1 MKITPVGSTWKEY
14 KESRMTEQELN
25 ELALKADIL
34 CEIIEARQ
42 SLGISQK
49 ELEKL
54 SGVKQPVIA
63 RLEKDVSDPQL
74 MTLLKI
80 LKPLGKTLAVVDLN
94 HKVPQC
100 RP

>member
-1 MKITPVGSTWKEY
+1 MKTSPIGSTWKEY
-14 KESRMTEQELN
+14 KETRLSDQELS
-25 ELALKADIL
+25 ELTLKADIL

-42 SLGISQK
+42 SQGISQK

-80 LKPLGKTLAVVDLN
+80 LKPLGKTLAVVDIKHQIHQGRL
-94 HKVPQC
+94 
-100 RP
+100 